1 MKIKN
6 FFKYY
11 NNYLIIEENVILKDI
26 YLIK

>member
-6 FFKYY
+6 IFKYY